1 MTSFFIETMG
11 CQMNKA
17 DSEKAA
23 GLLLRAGWI
32 EAVSAEEADLVLVNG
47 CVVRKKAE
55 DKAINR
61 VKHYLSRRR
70 GQRVGLIGCAAQWR
84 GDDLLED
91 VPDLHLLLSPSRLR
105 ELPELAGSGGIALG
119 TTSFSSDGSHR
130 QRVAGIRAWIPVM
143 RGCDQLCTF
152 CVVPSTRGR
161 EESFPPSS
169 ILEEAYRAVKSGFL
183 ELVLLGQRVSAYN
196 FKGVMFASLVEQ
208 IAGLRGIKRIRFT
221 APYPA
226 DIGSDLLEVMARY
239 DVVENRLHLP
249 LQSGS
254 DKILRMMVRGYTT
267 AEYLQVVESFRKLI
281 PDAGLS
287 TDLIVGFPGE
297 SDSDFQATL
306 DIVKHLQFDTA
317 FTFAYSERSG
327 TPAASLEHP
336 VPNHVKEDRLRE
348 LIDTHHAVLSKKLR
362 SSVGRGAEILIE
374 GPDRREP
381 LFSMGKSSN
390 GRVVMVNGQFAP
402 GELVKVTITGL
413 RGHTFL
419 GEPN

>member
-1 MTSFFIETMG
+1 MTSFFVETMG

-23 GLLLRAGWI
+23 GLLLGAGWN
-32 EAVSAEEADLVLVNG
+32 EASSAEEADLVLVNG

-61 VKHYLSRRR
+61 VKHHIRRRR
-70 GQRVGLIGCAAQWR
+70 GGRVALIGCAAQWS
-84 GDDLLED
+84 GDDFLKD
-91 VPDLHLLLSPSRLR
+91 VPDLHLLLSPSRLC
-105 ELPELAGSGGIALG
+105 ELPELADSGGVALG
-119 TTSFSSDGSHR
+119 TASFSPDGCERHR
-130 QRVAGIRAWIPVM
+130 AAGIRAWIPVM

-161 EESFPPSS
+161 EESFPPSL
-169 ILEEAYRAVKSGFL
+169 ILREAHRAVGSGFV

-196 FKGVMFASLVEQ
+196 FKGVTFASLIEQ
-208 IAGLRGIKRIRFT
+208 IAGMRGIKRVRFT

-226 DIGSDLLEVMARY
+226 DIRSDLLEVMARE

-254 DKILRMMVRGYTT
+254 DKILRTMGRGYTV
-267 AEYLQVVESFRKLI
+267 AEYQQVVDSFRRLI
-281 PDAGLS
+281 PDGGLS

-297 SDSDFQATL
+297 TDSDFQATL
-306 DIVKHLQFDTA
+306 AIVRHLEFDTA

-327 TPAASLEHP
+327 TPAAALEHP
-336 VPNHVKEDRLRE
+336 VPDNVKEERLRV
-348 LIDTHHAVLSKKLR
+348 LIDTHHAVLSKKLA
-362 SSVGRGAEILIE
+362 SSVGRGTEILIE

-402 GELVKVTITGL
+402 GELVKVTVTGL

-419 GEPN
+419 GEPI